1 VSSSGQKRDPDAA
14 AAPAVPAHAL
24 VFDSGLGGLSVAACI
39 LARRPDWAVSYAS
52 DGAFYPYGTRSDR
65 ELRERLP
72 ELLGRLV
79 QAAGAAIPVDRVVI
93 ACNTASTL
101 ALQEVRGALATLPGP
116 DGGVGLPVVGV
127 VPAIKPA
134 AGLSQTGVIGLLATP
149 GTVRRAYTDRLIAEF
164 APEAR
169 VLRHGSA
176 TLVDL
181 AERTMA
187 GEAVP
192 DRAFA
197 EALAPLFQADP
208 TGTMDVVV
216 LACTHFP
223 LVVDRLKAVMPWPV
237 QFIDSGEAV
246 ARQTERVRP
255 TPPLVLD
262 LPPAPRAAF
271 LTVPQGAAGEALLDR
286 HARVLGQFGFPA
298 PVVVG

>member
-1 VSSSGQKRDPDAA
+1 
-14 AAPAVPAHAL
+14 
-24 VFDSGLGGLSVAACI
+24 VAASI
-39 LARRPDWAVSYAS
+39 LARRPDWAVSYAA

-72 ELLGRLV
+72 DLLVRLV
-79 QAAGAAIPVDRVVI
+79 QAASTGQPVDRVVI

-101 ALQEVRGALATLPGP
+101 ALQEVRGALAILPGP
-116 DGGVGLPVVGV
+116 DGALGLPVVGV

-134 AGLSQTGVIGLLATP
+134 ASQSKTGVIGLLATP

-164 APEAR
+164 APDAR

-181 AERTMA
+181 AERAMA
-187 GEAVP
+187 GEDLP

-208 TGTMDVVV
+208 SGTMDVVV

-223 LVVDRLKAVMPWPV
+223 LVVDRLRAVAPWPV

-255 TPPLVLD
+255 TAPQLAGA
-262 LPPAPRAAF
+262 PAGPRAAW
-271 LTVPQGAAGEALLDR
+271 LTLPSGVAGEGLLAR
-286 HARVLGQFGFPA
+286 HTAVLGQFGFP
-298 PVVVG
+298 PPGVV